1 MPDENQPEKP
11 LHPMHTP
18 TLISEVLAVLR
29 ESVPP
34 DVKVDETCSN
44 TVLLD
49 LGIDSMRLIS
59 IIVELEGRIGL
70 DFNKVIDLEPPRTVQ
85 DLFNL
90 AAKGCREPSLSTGE
104 QK

>member
-1 MPDENQPEKP
+1 M
-11 LHPMHTP
+11 HPSS
-18 TLISEVLAVLR
+18 LISEVLAVLG

-34 DVKVDETCSN
+34 GMKVDETSTN
-44 TVLLD
+44 TALLD

-70 DFNKVIDLEPPRTVQ
+70 DFNKVIDLEPPRTVH

-90 AAKGCREPSLSTGE
+90 AAKGCKETSLSTGE

>member
-1 MPDENQPEKP
+1 
-11 LHPMHTP
+11 MHTSN
-18 TLISEVLAVLR
+18 LISEVLTVLR
-29 ESVPP
+29 DSVPQGM
-34 DVKVDETCSN
+34 KVDETCAD
-44 TVLLD
+44 TALLD

-70 DFNKVIDLEPPRTVQ
+70 DFNKVIDLEPPRSVY

-90 AAKGCREPSLSTGE
+90 AAKGCRDSSLYTGE